1 MAKSLYINVVK
12 KTAIMTAPDSIEIKL
27 TNGEEKDF
35 ETLFRILEKAV
46 DNGWYI
52 LHEYQEGSKKNG

>member
-1 MAKSLYINVVK
+1 
-12 KTAIMTAPDSIEIKL
+12 MTAPDSIEIKL

-52 LHEYQEGSKKNG
+52 LHEYQEGGQKNG